1 MVQAYVPTGQ
11 DVIVGFVRDPQFGPL
26 LMFGAGGTEVE
37 ALKDVSFALAPLS
50 RTEAEEMV
58 DQTWAGR
65 RLRGYRSTPA
75 VDREA
80 VIESLLRISQLALEN
95 PQVLELEINPLRV
108 QEVGSGAQAIDVRLR
123 MGG

>member
-1 MVQAYVPTGQ
+1 
-11 DVIVGFVRDPQFGPL
+11 
-26 LMFGAGGTEVE
+26 MFGAGGTEVE